1 MRRRETGFTAIEML
15 IVIVVVGIVMTF
27 ALPYL
32 RNSSAKA
39 SVRGA
44 ADEISRL
51 YAMGRAVSIQRG
63 KIAKLMLS
71 SSTSKALVLA
81 AQVNGTAWDTIGAVE
96 NLNTRY
102 GVTFTESTDTLI
114 FTPRGIGA
122 NLSNT
127 TVIITNKTFSDTVT
141 IYPTGKITR

>member
-1 MRRRETGFTAIEML
+1 MHSHRSGFTAIEMI
-15 IVIVVVGIVMTF
+15 IVIVIVGIMMTI

-63 KIAKLMLS
+63 KTAKLALNS
-71 SSTSKALVLA
+71 GASTAVILA
-81 AQVNGTAWDTIGAVE
+81 AKVNATGWDTIGAVE
-96 NLNTRY
+96 NLNSRY
-102 GVTFTESTDTLI
+102 GVTFTESADTLY
-114 FTPRGIGA
+114 FSPRGIGV

-127 TVIITNKTFSDTVT
+127 LIIITNNAFSDTVI
-141 IYPTGKITR
+141 IYPTGTIKR